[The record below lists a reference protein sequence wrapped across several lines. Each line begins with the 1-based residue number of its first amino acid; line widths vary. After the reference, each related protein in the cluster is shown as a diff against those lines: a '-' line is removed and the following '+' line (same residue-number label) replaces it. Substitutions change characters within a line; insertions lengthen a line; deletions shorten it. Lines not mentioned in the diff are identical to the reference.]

1 MSPADQA
8 LQALRQ
14 AFDRVFAEPAVTEA
28 HAPEELIVVRLGG
41 RQLAL
46 RLTALAGIERVE
58 RVVPLPGGP
67 AGLVGLAG
75 LRGRLVPVFD
85 LAATL
90 GLPAAPPT
98 GWVAVVGQQEPVGL
112 AFEGLVGVEA
122 VEKEAIVPA
131 EAHAAG
137 ALVPEAVRL
146 GSEMVGVLSIEAIM
160 AAVSPATEE
169 S

>member
-1 MSPADQA
+1 MSPADQT

-46 RLTALAGIERVE
+46 RLTALTGIERVG
-58 RVVPLPGGP
+58 RVVPLPGAP

-85 LAATL
+85 LAAML
-90 GLPAAPPT
+90 GLPAEPYS
-98 GWVAVVGQQEPVGL
+98 GWMAVVGLQEPIGL
-112 AFEGLVGVEA
+112 AFDGLVGVEA
-122 VEKEAIVPA
+122 VEPAAIVPA

-137 ALVPEAVRL
+137 AIVPEAVRL
-146 GSEMVGVLSIEAIM
+146 GSEMVGVLSVEAIM
-160 AAVSPATEE
+160 AAVSPAIEE
-169 S
+169 N